1 MQGIDGCYFYVYI
14 YGFKKKIVLLMDLS
28 RPYLIKSSYN
38 IIFQFNSDFG
48 IYSQV
53 IQSELRYRSL
63 TEDIPFHVEYFRL
76 TKYKNIVFFYSLWE
90 IHYKRLFPIAELTV
104 ISSISEVIKG
114 ALLI

>member
-1 MQGIDGCYFYVYI
+1 
-14 YGFKKKIVLLMDLS
+14 MDLS

-53 IQSELRYRSL
+53 IQSELCYWSL

-76 TKYKNIVFFYSLWE
+76 TKYKNIFFSIPFGKYIIKDSFQLQ
-90 IHYKRLFPIAELTV
+90 
-104 ISSISEVIKG
+104 SSQWLVLSVK
-114 ALLI
+114 